1 MDSKQY
7 AECREGT
14 LLAANHSGSGAE
26 RYFECFIIP
35 NGNPRNFI
43 VQQWGTSGDIPVR
56 GDYDGDGTT
65 DFAVWRP
72 STGQWFVRRSQQQS
86 GESNCAAMGTTGD
99 IPVPV
104 DYDGHCCVAI
114 RNGCLVRHSIL
125 GAFNLHGYPMGSIF
139 FILCVHYTHPASNAD
154 TPVGP
159 SIVMVTATR
168 ATSQRRPRS
177 TSTSTSP
184 SLRNIARDLRESRIR
199 TCSGRP
205 WLV

>member
-1 MDSKQY
+1 MRRRCRMDSKQY

-72 STGQWFVRRSQQQS
+72 STGQWFIIPSSNSSNFIVQQW
-86 GESNCAAMGTTGD
+86 GMGGD
-99 IPVPV
+99 IPVHE
-104 DYDGHCCVAI
+104 DYDGDGKTDFAVL
-114 RNGCLVRHSIL
+114 R
-125 GAFNLHGYPMGSIF
+125 
-139 FILCVHYTHPASNAD
+139 
-154 TPVGP
+154 P
-159 SIVMVTATR
+159 SSGTWYII
-168 ATSQRRPRS
+168 
-177 TSTSTSP
+177 P
-184 SLRNIARDLRESRIR
+184 SK
-199 TCSGRP
+199 
-205 WLV
+205 